1 MDIMLIKHKVFFLC
15 VYIMQDIHYSSN
27 KCLLNASY
35 ILGNEVGHGDL
46 AEGKVLTF
54 LLGGEAR

>member
-1 MDIMLIKHKVFFLC
+1 MLVKHKVFFLC
-15 VYIMQDIHYSSN
+15 VYIMQGIHYSSN

-46 AEGKVLTF
+46 AEGKVLSC
-54 LLGGEAR
+54 GGEAR